1 MGEYEPEPTSTSS
14 VDDRLGTDRTLD
26 ALETGAMLEAPLLGF
41 CVN

>member
-1 MGEYEPEPTSTSS
+1 MYDAIGSLVL
-14 VDDRLGTDRTLD
+14 VDVLVD